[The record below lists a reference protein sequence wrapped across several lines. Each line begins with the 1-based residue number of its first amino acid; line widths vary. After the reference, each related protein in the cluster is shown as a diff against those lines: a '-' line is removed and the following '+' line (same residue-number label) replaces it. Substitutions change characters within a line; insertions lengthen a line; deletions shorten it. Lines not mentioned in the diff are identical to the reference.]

1 MTTEQVVDV
10 VRESAASR
18 TPLRICGNSTWLDA
32 GRPVRT
38 DKQLSLHGDS
48 GIVDYVA
55 GDLTLSVRAGTS
67 LEEIQHVAREKD
79 QWLPLDP
86 YGSDTGTIGATIATA
101 SAGPLAPTFGLP
113 RDLVLGLE
121 FVSGKGDVIR
131 AGGKVVKNVA
141 GFDLTR
147 LLTGS
152 WGTLGILTE
161 VTLRLYALPQSDR
174 TFAIPLTGAPREQS
188 ALVHAIYIALVPY
201 ALQLLGVTAARA
213 AGLGDSPVALVR
225 LGGNGA
231 VVDSQLRA
239 LSKAA
244 QPREIPTTIWTA
256 LRALDGS
263 AASVIRISSLPT
275 RFLATAA
282 RILGEEVDGVFTS
295 IDPRRGVMRIIAGNP
310 LQQAEGTSQNT
321 SFEDL
326 KKRDGDSSEVI
337 FERLPPDVWSSVSPS
352 VVGDPLSRGIKK
364 AYDPFNILNPGIL
377 GD

>member
-1 MTTEQVVDV
+1 MTTARVVDA
-10 VRESAASR
+10 VRESGDSG

-32 GRPVRT
+32 GRPVWA
-38 DKQLSLHGDS
+38 DKQLSLHGDT

-67 LEEIQHVAREKD
+67 LEEIQHIAHEKD

-86 YGSDTGTIGATIATA
+86 YGSNTGTIGATIATA
-101 SAGPLAPTFGLP
+101 SAGPLASTFGLP
-113 RDLVLGLE
+113 RDLVLGLQ
-121 FVSGKGDVIR
+121 FVNGKGEVIR

-147 LLTGS
+147 LLAGS
-152 WGTLGILTE
+152 WGTLGVLTE

-174 TFAIPLTGAPREQS
+174 TFAIPLPRGSREQG

-201 ALQLLGVTAARA
+201 ALQLIGVAAARA
-213 AGLGDSPVALVR
+213 VGLGDDPVALLR
-225 LGGNGA
+225 LGGNAA
-231 VVDSQLRA
+231 VVDSQLRT

-244 QPREIPTTIWTA
+244 RPREIPTEIWTV

-263 AASVIRISSLPT
+263 AASIIRISSLPS

-282 RILGEEVDGVFTS
+282 RILAEDIDGVFTS
-295 IDPRRGVMRIIAGNP
+295 IDPRRGVMRIIAGNSV
-310 LQQAEGTSQNT
+310 QQGEGIPESMTAD
-321 SFEDL
+321 DL
-326 KKRDGDSSEVI
+326 KTSDGDSSEVI
-337 FERLPPDVWSSVSPS
+337 FERLPTEVWSSVSPS
-352 VVGDPLSRGIKK
+352 VVADPLSRGIKR

-377 GD
+377 GN